1 MEIVSFLE
9 NLDQLQSIS
18 SRNRIVRDRTHPM
31 EKYSEEEFKRRYR
44 FSKENTLK
52 LLSIILPDLQCF
64 VQSNNFIP
72 PLDQLLTTLR
82 FYATGN
88 THNTII
94 YIL

>member
-1 MEIVSFLE
+1 MSRNAVVFKVFCLGSAGTGSGNYIQFNMEIVSFLE

-64 VQSNNFIP
+64 V
-72 PLDQLLTTLR
+72 
-82 FYATGN
+82 
-88 THNTII
+88 
-94 YIL
+94 